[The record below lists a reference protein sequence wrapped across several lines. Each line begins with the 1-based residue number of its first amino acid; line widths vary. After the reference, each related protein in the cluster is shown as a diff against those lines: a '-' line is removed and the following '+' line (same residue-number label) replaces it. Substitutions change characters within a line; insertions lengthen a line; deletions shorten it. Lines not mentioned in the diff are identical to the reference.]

1 MKKLEREQR
10 SIIYRCIAGI
20 ILLLAAV
27 AVNHYVVLDSRL
39 VRIALF
45 LIPYLTVAY
54 DVVIEAF
61 EGIFHGELLDE
72 HFLMFIATVGAFYLE
87 DYPEAVG
94 VMLFYQIGELFQDI
108 AVERSKHSIES
119 MMELKPEAV
128 TVIRGGAETTVK
140 PEDVAA
146 GETIVIRPGERVPID
161 GMITEGGAM
170 LDTSALTGESLP
182 REVNAGD
189 NIQSGVICLNSMLKV
204 RTTGVYGES
213 TVAKILDMVRNSVE
227 RKAKAESFITRF
239 AHIYTSCVVAAAAL
253 VAILPPLAFGGDF
266 SEWLSRALMF
276 LVVSCPCALV
286 ISVPLSFFSG
296 IGAASRS
303 GILIKGA
310 DSIEAMEKVKTV
322 VFDKTG
328 TITKGTFAVSGVHDY
343 SDRAAELLDIAALA
357 ESYSDHPI
365 AASIVRAHGGHV
377 DKSRISEIEEIAGKG
392 IRAVIDGREVL
403 AGNEKLIEV
412 PDISACH
419 GDHNGTVV
427 HICIGGDYRGHI
439 VISDEI
445 KPESKQAISTLHKE
459 GIEKTVMLTGDNAAT
474 AELVGKTVGID
485 EIRSSLLPADKLEYV
500 KKYCSE
506 GKTAFV
512 GDGINDAPAIAQADV
527 GIAMGISGSDA
538 AIETADV
545 VLMDDSPAKVAKALS
560 VAKRT
565 MRIVRENVWVSLIV
579 KIGIM
584 ACGVFGFGGMWLA
597 VFGDVGVTV
606 LAVLNATRLLYS
618 RK

>member
-108 AVERSKHSIES
+108 AVNRSKHSIES

-140 PEDVAA
+140 PEEVSA

-161 GMITEGGAM
+161 GMITEGSAM

-189 NIQSGVICLNSMLKV
+189 NIQSGVICLNSMLNV

-239 AHIYTSCVVAAAAL
+239 AHIYTPCVVAAAAL
-253 VAILPPLAFGGDF
+253 VAILPPLAIGGDF
-266 SEWLSRALMF
+266 SERLSRALMF

-377 DKSRISEIEEIAGKG
+377 DKSRISEIEELAGRG
-392 IRAVIDGREVL
+392 IRAVIDGNEVL

-427 HICIGGDYRGHI
+427 HISIGGEYRGHI

-445 KPESKQAISTLHKE
+445 KPESKQSISALHKE

-474 AELVGKTVGID
+474 AEPVGKAVGID
-485 EIRSSLLPADKLEYV
+485 EIHASLLPADKLEYV
-500 KKYCSE
+500 KKYCAES
-506 GKTAFV
+506 KTAFV

-545 VLMDDSPAKVAKALS
+545 VLMDDSPAKVAKALF

>member
-128 TVIRGGAETTVK
+128 TVIRGGAEITVK
-140 PEDVAA
+140 PEEVSA

-161 GMITEGGAM
+161 GMITEGNAM

-239 AHIYTSCVVAAAAL
+239 AHIYTPCVVAAAAL

-266 SEWLSRALMF
+266 SEWLSKALMF

-427 HICIGGDYRGHI
+427 HICIGGEYRGHI

-485 EIRSSLLPADKLEYV
+485 EIRASLLPADKLEYV

>member
-45 LIPYLTVAY
+45 LIPYLTVGY

-108 AVERSKHSIES
+108 AVDRSKHSIES

-140 PEDVAA
+140 PEEVSA

-161 GMITEGGAM
+161 GMITEGSAM

-239 AHIYTSCVVAAAAL
+239 AHIYTPCVVAAAAL

-266 SEWLSRALMF
+266 SEWLSKALMF

-377 DKSRISEIEEIAGKG
+377 DKSRISEIEELAGKG

-427 HICIGGDYRGHI
+427 HICIGGEYRGHI

>member
-72 HFLMFIATVGAFYLE
+72 HFLMFIATIGAFYLE

-213 TVAKILDMVRNSVE
+213 TVAKILDIVRNSVE

-239 AHIYTSCVVAAAAL
+239 AHIYTPCVVAAAAL

-266 SEWLSRALMF
+266 SEWLSKALMF

-427 HICIGGDYRGHI
+427 HICIGGEYRGHI